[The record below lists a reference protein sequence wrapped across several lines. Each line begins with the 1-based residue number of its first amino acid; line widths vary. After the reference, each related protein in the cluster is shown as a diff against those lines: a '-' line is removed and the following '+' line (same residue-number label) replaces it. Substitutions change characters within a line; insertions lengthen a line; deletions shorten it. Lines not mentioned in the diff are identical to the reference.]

1 MGIVKALM
9 TAVALG
15 VLAGC
20 ASPTV
25 RYDYDAK
32 ANYSNIK
39 TYDWMAAP
47 KQAAPGA
54 NPLMETRV
62 KRAVDGELLFKG
74 IKREATGDP
83 DVLVSA
89 YILYQAETS
98 RAPRVGLGVGIS
110 PFRGLG
116 IGVSAPIGGRR
127 RVLVGSLVVEV
138 HDFKSKQLIWKSVSE
153 GALEEA
159 SSPEETDKDVAE
171 AVRKMLSK
179 FPPKG

>member
-1 MGIVKALM
+1 MGILKALM
-9 TAVALG
+9 ATGTLVL
-15 VLAGC
+15 LAGC
-20 ASPTV
+20 SSPAV
-25 RYDYDAK
+25 HYDYDAR

-39 TYDWMAAP
+39 TYDWQVAP

-62 KRAVDGELLFKG
+62 KRAVDGELLLKG

-89 YILYQAETS
+89 YILYQAQGS
-98 RAPRVGLGVGIS
+98 RSRVGMGIGIS

-116 IGVSAPIGGRR
+116 IGVSGPIGGRR
-127 RVLVGSLVVEV
+127 TVIGSLVVEV
-138 HDFKSKQLIWKSVSE
+138 ADFKTRQLIWKSVSE
-153 GALEEA
+153 GALEEG
-159 SSPEETDKDVAE
+159 STPEDTDKDVAE
-171 AVRKMLSK
+171 AVRKMLSR